1 MSPPFSEPLAQRPDR
16 NIKRRSDGTQDCD
29 ERGEATLNEA
39 AEQLSVSPSTIRRM
53 INAGTLP
60 ASQLFKG
67 APWIIRHA
75 DLSHERVRR
84 EADRRRE
91 RRPVSTDRLQT
102 SFDL

>member
-1 MSPPFSEPLAQRPDR
+1 MRICSLRKQKGIAVYREGER
-16 NIKRRSDGTQDCD
+16 D

-53 INAGTLP
+53 INAGILP
-60 ASQLFKG
+60 ASQLCKG

-75 DLSHERVRR
+75 DLSHERVRQ